1 MYSKDADSGLNRIS
15 KCGTASVIRHKVN
28 MRQSVSVSVIRHEA
42 NMRRS
47 VSVSVIR
54 HEADVRQSV

>member
-15 KCGTASVIRHKVN
+15 KRGTASVIRHEV
-28 MRQSVSVSVIRHEA
+28 

-54 HEADVRQSV
+54 HEVNMRRSVSISVIRHEVDMRQSI